1 MRLSLILPTYNEA
14 ENIEAL
20 CKALASIV
28 REGDEVFVVDDDSP
42 DRTWEKAEALR
53 AAYPWM
59 RVLRRIGRRGLSS
72 AVMEGFEAATGDVLA
87 VMDADLQHDPQV
99 LRALVSKVEEG
110 AVVAVASRYRTG
122 GSTGQW
128 AANRRMMSRMG
139 TRLAQLLLH
148 VPVSDPMSGFFA
160 VRADAY
166 RAAAPSMQPRG
177 FKILVELLSCL
188 PPHVAF
194 AEVPLQ
200 FSPRLHGKSKLG
212 AHVLGAFAKQLA
224 WLLWRRVQHGLGV
237 LFLVIVALLTL
248 LWAPRAW
255 SLRALADPAV
265 REQTQRSLEAVADAE
280 GWLLSDIALQS
291 VDAKGLTLLYR
302 VHGRGPDAQTCF
314 TVAFENPVAVP
325 CAD

>member
-20 CKALASIV
+20 CKALAPVV
-28 REGDEVFVVDDDSP
+28 RAGDEVIVVDDDSP

-53 AAYPWM
+53 TVHPWL
-59 RVLRRIGRRGLSS
+59 RVIRRVGRRGLSS
-72 AVMEGFEAATGDVLA
+72 AVMEGCAEATGDVLA

-99 LRALVSKVEEG
+99 LRLLVSKVEEG
-110 AVVAVASRYRTG
+110 AVVAVASRYRSG

-128 AANRRMMSRMG
+128 AANRKIMSRVG

-188 PPHVAF
+188 PRHVAF

-212 AHVLGAFAKQLA
+212 THVLAAFARQLL
-224 WLLWRRVQHGLGV
+224 WLFWRRVQHGLWL

-255 SLRALADPAV
+255 SLRLLVDPAV
-265 REQTQRSLEAVADAE
+265 RGQVERSLEAVSSAE
-280 GWLLSDIALQS
+280 GWLMSDVALQS
-291 VDAKGLTLLYR
+291 VNAEGLTLLYR

-314 TVAFENPVAVP
+314 AVAFENPVAVP